1 MPEARESL
9 RHCLLSPSSLSH
21 SPVLHLAL
29 LSEKDASGIVT
40 SVKIVE
46 FGC

>member
-1 MPEARESL
+1 MPKWRESMPN
-9 RHCLLSPSSLSH
+9 CLLSPSSLSH

-29 LSEKDASGIVT
+29 LSEKYTSGIVT

>member
-1 MPEARESL
+1 MPESQESL
-9 RHCLLSPSSLSH
+9 PHCVLSPSSLSH
-21 SPVLHLAL
+21 SPVQHLAL
-29 LSEKDASGIVT
+29 LSENDASGIVT